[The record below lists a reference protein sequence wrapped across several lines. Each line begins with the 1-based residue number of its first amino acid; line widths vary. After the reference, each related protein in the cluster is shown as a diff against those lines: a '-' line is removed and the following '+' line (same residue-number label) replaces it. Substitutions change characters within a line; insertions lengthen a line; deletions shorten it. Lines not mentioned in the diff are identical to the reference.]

1 MDLQPAL
8 DLRGPLLGTEGASEL
23 EAATQTQARPPG
35 QSGKPALGGEGEG
48 RSHCHGALD
57 QRDGISPPPHREVGS
72 GSSHLTCLCR

>member
-57 QRDGISPPPHREVGS
+57 QPGRDGISPPSHHPHTERWAVIPV
-72 GSSHLTCLCR
+72 T